1 MGRIAQ
7 WLLIRRGEGRTV
19 AYLGTLYLII
29 GLGMGLGHSSSDA
42 LFFKRVGVAYL
53 PYMLFFISF
62 ALVIFSAVYAEF
74 VDRIRPWRLFQTL
87 FISTMVFL
95 LASWIFM
102 RGQFENVGFALYF
115 IGYSVI
121 SEIIIVHFNLYAS
134 NFFDAS
140 QSKRLSPLINACA
153 RLGVIG
159 GGVGLALVAALWPT
173 EHMALAWVALMLA
186 ALLFVGH
193 HHRSD
198 SSAQM
203 ILRKR
208 ERKPFAEIR
217 EGLRFARRSALLK
230 LTGIGVFIMIILIS
244 VQDYLVSTI
253 LAAHYPDERSL
264 AVFFGWFSAITN
276 MIVLLLQ
283 LTTTNRVLQRFGL
296 KTVNLI
302 FPWSTIFSFGLLSLS
317 ASFIPAVIARFNYR
331 GMLHAFRNPAANTFY
346 NALPGYMQG
355 RARAMTIGLILPLG
369 LAAAGLL
376 LIFIPK
382 SLTGEPL
389 ALMAL
394 GASILYLYVK
404 TRKNKVYGE
413 TLIELIQSQ
422 VYLNKR
428 IDFAEFGHFD
438 GQVVEKIADLLQ
450 EAHNEDIIESYA
462 EILLAGAPDEGAPIL
477 LALLPSLSFSLQ
489 DRLLSK
495 LAPLQPE
502 GWELQAE
509 RFLESKDFH
518 LRATALKLL
527 LAHHNQRAEAAAQS
541 WVTGHDS
548 RLRSAAAGAL
558 LAHSPVKRQQALQVL
573 LEMLSNKNTA
583 YILGA
588 LDVIQGTVEPEIIT
602 QVRSLTQ
609 HTDARIRALSLLR
622 LSSLCVQAND
632 ECDNELERAQGDPVP
647 EVRIAAVR
655 AASLHPST
663 TQRLKILH
671 RALKDEQFRVRRS
684 ALDNA
689 DGHMP
694 VSVEKYRI
702 ALHAYTDVFAMQLLL
717 CKALGETE
725 FPEKRELLVEI
736 GQKHAEIAYQKKSA
750 SMWLKRLAVLQPGE
764 SRVANF
770 LALVLGEEIQRHI
783 NLILKILESLDE
795 YQSVRAIRAALA
807 SGDRRL
813 RAYGLESLRNTR
825 NSPLLQTLMPLLE
838 AEHDAAEWRHALPE
852 KFGNVEAVR
861 QWCARAGSSWLQQCA
876 MALGQT
882 KGL

>member
-1 MGRIAQ
+1 MGRVAQ
-7 WLLIRRGEGRTV
+7 WLLIRRGEGGTV

-87 FISTMVFL
+87 FISIMGFL
-95 LASWIFM
+95 LASWVFM
-102 RGQFENVGFALYF
+102 RGQFENIGFALYF

-159 GGVGLALVAALWPT
+159 GGIGLALVASLWPT
-173 EHMALAWVALMLA
+173 EHMALAWLALIFI
-186 ALLFVGH
+186 ALVFIGYR
-193 HHRSD
+193 HRSD
-198 SSAQM
+198 STAKT

-230 LTGIGVFIMIILIS
+230 LTGIGVFIMIILVS
-244 VQDYLVSTI
+244 VQDYLVSMI
-253 LAAHYPDERSL
+253 LTAHYPDERSL
-264 AVFFGWFSAITN
+264 AAFFGWFSAITN
-276 MIVLLLQ
+276 MIVLILQ
-283 LTTTNRVLQRFGL
+283 LTTTNRLMQRFGL

-302 FPWSTIFSFGLLSLS
+302 FPWSTILSFGLLSLS

-346 NALPGYMQG
+346 NALPSYMQG
-355 RARAMTIGLILPLG
+355 RARALTIGLILPLG

-382 SLTGEPL
+382 SLTGERL
-389 ALMAL
+389 ALLAL
-394 GASILYLYVK
+394 GASIFYLYFK

-428 IDFAEFGHFD
+428 IDLAEFGHFD
-438 GQVVEKIADLLQ
+438 AEVIEKIADLLKA
-450 EAHNEDIIESYA
+450 AHDEDIIESYA

-495 LAPLQPE
+495 LAAQRAE
-502 GWELQAE
+502 GWEAQAE
-509 RFLESKDFH
+509 RFLESNDFH

-527 LAHHNQRAEAAAQS
+527 FVHHNPCAEAAAQS
-541 WVTGHDS
+541 WITSQDP

-558 LAHSPVKRQQALQVL
+558 LVHSPPQRQQALQAL
-573 LEMLSNKNTA
+573 LEMLSSNNAA

-588 LDVIQGTVEPEIIT
+588 LDVIQGAVEPEIIT
-602 QVRSLTQ
+602 RVRGLTQ
-609 HTDARIRALSLLR
+609 HPDARIRALSLLR
-622 LSSLCVQAND
+622 LSSLCAQAND
-632 ECDNELERAQGDPVP
+632 ECAGELAQAQGDPVP

-655 AASLHPST
+655 AASWHANT
-663 TQRLKILH
+663 DQRLKILH
-671 RALKDEQFRVRRS
+671 RALEDEEFRVRRS

-694 VSVEKYRI
+694 VLVEEYRL
-702 ALHAYTDVFAMQLLL
+702 ALHDYTEVFAMQLLL

-725 FPEKRELLVEI
+725 FPEKHELLVEI
-736 GQKHAEIAYQKKSA
+736 GTKHGQIAYQKKSA
-750 SMWLKRLAVLQPGE
+750 ATRLERLAALKPGE
-764 SRVANF
+764 SRVATF
-770 LALVLGEEIQRHI
+770 LGLVLREEIQRHI

-825 NSPLLQTLMPLLE
+825 NSPLLQILIPLLE
-838 AEHDAAEWRHALPE
+838 AEHDAAEWRRAAPQ
-852 KFGNVEAVR
+852 KFVSVEEVR
-861 QWCARAGSSWLQQCA
+861 QWCARAGSNWLQQCA
-876 MALGQT
+876 IALAQT
-882 KGL
+882 KGP

>member
-7 WLLIRRGEGRTV
+7 WLLIRRGEGGTV

-29 GLGMGLGHSSSDA
+29 GLGLGLGHSSSDA
-42 LFFKRVGVAYL
+42 LFFKRVGVTYL
-53 PYMLFFISF
+53 PYMLFFISL
-62 ALVIFSAVYAEF
+62 ALVIFSSVYAEF

-87 FISTMVFL
+87 FIAIMAFL

-102 RGQFENVGFALYF
+102 RGQFENIGFALYF

-134 NFFDAS
+134 DFFDAS
-140 QSKRLSPLINACA
+140 QSKRLFPLINACA

-159 GGVGLALVAALWPT
+159 GGVGLALAASLWPI
-173 EHMALAWVALMLA
+173 EHMAWAWVALTFV
-186 ALLFVGH
+186 ALVFIGH

-198 SSAQM
+198 NSANT

-217 EGLRFARRSALLK
+217 EGLRFARRSTLLK
-230 LTGIGVFIMIILIS
+230 LTGIGVFIMIILVS

-253 LAAHYPDERSL
+253 LTAHYPDERSL
-264 AVFFGWFSAITN
+264 AAFFGWFSAITN
-276 MIVLLLQ
+276 TIVLLLQ
-283 LTTTNRVLQRFGL
+283 LTTTNRLLQRFGL
-296 KTVNLI
+296 KAVNLI

-346 NALPGYMQG
+346 NALPAYMQG

-382 SLTGEPL
+382 SLMGEPL

-394 GASILYLYVK
+394 VASILYLYFK

-413 TLIELIQSQ
+413 ALIELIQSQ
-422 VYLNKR
+422 VYLNKH

-438 GQVVEKIADLLQ
+438 AQVVEKIADLLND
-450 EAHNEDIIESYA
+450 AHNEDIIESYA

-502 GWELQAE
+502 GWEAQAE

-527 LAHHNQRAEAAAQS
+527 FSRHNPRAEAAAQS
-541 WVTGHDS
+541 WTTSHDP
-548 RLRSAAAGAL
+548 RLRSAAAGSL
-558 LAHSPVKRQQALQVL
+558 LTHSPLQRQQALQTL
-573 LEMLSNKNTA
+573 LEMLSSKNTA
-583 YILGA
+583 HILGA
-588 LDVIQGTVEPEIIT
+588 LDVIEDTVEPEMIT
-602 QVRSLTQ
+602 RVRGLTQ
-609 HTDARIRALSLLR
+609 HPDARVRGLSLLR
-622 LSSLCVQAND
+622 LASLCALAND
-632 ECDNELERAQGDPVP
+632 ECAYELEQAQGDPVP
-647 EVRIAAVR
+647 EVRIAAVH
-655 AASLHPST
+655 AASWHASPG
-663 TQRLKILH
+663 QRLKILH
-671 RALKDEQFRVRRS
+671 RALEDEQFRVRRS
-684 ALDNA
+684 ALDTPN
-689 DGHMP
+689 GHMP
-694 VSVEKYRI
+694 VSVEDYRI

-717 CKALGETE
+717 CKALSETE
-725 FPEKRELLVEI
+725 FPEKRDLLFEI
-736 GQKHAEIAYQKKSA
+736 GTKHSQMAYQKKSA
-750 SMWLKRLAVLQPGE
+750 GMWLKRLNVVKPEE

-825 NSPLLQTLMPLLE
+825 NSPLLQMLMPLLE
-838 AEHDAAEWRHALPE
+838 AEHDAADWRHALPQ
-852 KFGNVEAVR
+852 KFGNVEEVR
-861 QWCARAGSSWLQQCA
+861 QWCARAGSNWMQQCA
-876 MALGQT
+876 IALGQT